1 MGMDED
7 NFFSSS
13 IGKVVYLIEQWGK
26 EQRAKAEA
34 LQGNPVPA
42 PQQSARSIKSILGG
56 LV

>member
-1 MGMDED
+1 MDED

-13 IGKVVYLIEQWGK
+13 IGKVVYLIEHWGK

-34 LQGNPVPA
+34 LQGKPVPA
-42 PQQSARSIKSILGG
+42 SQQSARSIKSILGG

>member
-1 MGMDED
+1 MDED